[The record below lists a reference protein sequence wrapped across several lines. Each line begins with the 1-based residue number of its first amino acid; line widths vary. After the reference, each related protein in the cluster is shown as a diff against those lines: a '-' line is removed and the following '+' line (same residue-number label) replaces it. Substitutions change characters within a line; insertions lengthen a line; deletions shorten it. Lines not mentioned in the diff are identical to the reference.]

1 MLPINAVGALLLL
14 AGIGLMAAEAF
25 VPSFGA
31 LGVGGITAFIAGA
44 LMLVDADIPGMNIS
58 LLFVVPVVPVALASA
73 LVLAGLGA
81 FALRARRMPA
91 VSGVGA
97 MLGADAVAL
106 EDFAREGWVRAFGER
121 WRARSESAMKNSDR
135 ARIVA
140 VEGLTLVVQ
149 PERKG
154 EHS

>member
-58 LLFVVPVVPVALASA
+58 LLFVVPVALASA